1 MCVYIIYI
9 HGCVLTWG
17 IPQIV
22 NLNQVNRES
31 DDYIT
36 RSTLFLDKDISLYTY
51 ILEYVYIIVYIYII

>member
-51 ILEYVYIIVYIYII
+51 IL